1 MTTPPHIL
9 LVDDDERLRRAA
21 GKVLAAEGYR
31 VTSAGFG
38 RRSAG
43 MLEASQPWRWSSAT
57 CGCRTWT
64 ALRCLKQARELLPEA
79 EVVMITGHGSVEK
92 AVEAMRLG
100 AYDFIQKPLDSAA
113 LLKTVAK
120 ALEKQRLTS
129 ENRQLRRQLQQR
141 RGVDALIGDSPAMQA
156 VKQLI
161 RQIAPTDVN
170 VLIQGESG
178 TGKEIVADALHDL
191 SDRRDRP
198 FVKISCAAIPET
210 LLESELFG
218 HERGAFT
225 GAAAARPGK
234 FELADGG
241 TLLLDE
247 IAEMTPQL
255 QAKLLRVLQDGS
267 FQRLGG
273 TKEIHVNVRLLCAT
287 HADIPKA
294 IAAEKFRHDLYYRIN
309 TVQIVLPPLRE
320 RREDIPLLAG
330 HFLRTVCRGDG
341 QGRPRHRT
349 ARARSIAGPR
359 LARQRAGTEP
369 RHSTRRGAGRRATR
383 SAILPSRQ
391 RPAALRTAATPD
403 GSAAFPFPSA
413 RPWTKPRNGWCRR
426 RSSNAPATNSR
437 PRGCSAFRRA
447 PCIGISQTRNNKVG
461 SLPKWQRQALPFWHD
476 KTVRNT
482 RRSLVFLQNTC
493 QISLVR
499 SILSRWHDFC
509 DEE

>member
-1 MTTPPHIL
+1 MSNLPNIL

-21 GKVLAAEGYR
+21 GKVLTAEGYR
-31 VTSAGFG
+31 VTNA
-38 RRSAG
+38 ATAA
-43 MLEASQPWRWSSAT
+43 EALVA
-57 CGCRTWT
+57 
-64 ALRCLKQARELLPEA
+64 LKQGPVALVISDLRLPDLDGIALLKHSRELVPQA
-79 EVVMITGHGSVEK
+79 EVVVITGHGSVEN

-100 AYDFIQKPLDSAA
+100 AYDFIEKPLDSTA

-129 ENRQLRRQLQQR
+129 ENRQLRCRLQQQSGI
-141 RGVDALIGDSPAMQA
+141 GVLIGESQAMQS

-191 SDRRDRP
+191 SDRRERP

-234 FELADGG
+234 FELAEGG

-273 TKEIHVNVRLLCAT
+273 TKEIHGNVRLLCAT
-287 HADIPKA
+287 HADIPRA
-294 IAAEKFRHDLYYRIN
+294 VAAEKFRHDLYYRIN
-309 TVQIVLPPLRE
+309 TLQIVLPALRE
-320 RREDIPLLAG
+320 RREDIPLLAS
-330 HFLRTVCRGDG
+330 HFLRLFSGAMHKDV
-341 QGRPRHRT
+341 H
-349 ARARSIAGPR
+349 AIA
-359 LARQRAGTEP
+359 
-369 RHSTRRGAGRRATR
+369 
-383 SAILPSRQ
+383 
-391 RPAALRTAATPD
+391 PAALTQLLNHAWPHCCPNL
-403 GSAAFPFPSA
+403 GA
-413 RPWTKPRNGWCRR
+413 RSMKK
-426 RSSNAPATNSR
+426 S
-437 PRGCSAFRRA
+437 CSPIF
-447 PCIGISQTRNNKVG
+447 
-461 SLPKWQRQALPFWHD
+461 
-476 KTVRNT
+476 
-482 RRSLVFLQNTC
+482 
-493 QISLVR
+493 
-499 SILSRWHDFC
+499 
-509 DEE
+509 

>member
-1 MTTPPHIL
+1 MAARPHIL
-9 LVDDDERLRRAA
+9 LVDDDERLRTAA

-31 VTSAGFG
+31 VLSAASG
-38 RRSAG
+38 REA
-43 MLEASQPWRWSSAT
+43 LEILQQAAV
-57 CGCRTWT
+57 
-64 ALRCLKQARELLPEA
+64 ALVISDLRLPDLDGIALLKQARELLPET

-100 AYDFIQKPLDSAA
+100 AYDFIEKPLDSAA

-120 ALEKQRLTS
+120 ALEKQRLAS

-141 RGVDALIGDSPAMQA
+141 RGVEALVGDSPPMQA

-161 RQIAPTDVN
+161 RQIAPTDVH

-191 SDRRDRP
+191 SGRRVQSL
-198 FVKISCAAIPET
+198 VKISCAAIPET

-273 TKEIHVNVRLLCAT
+273 TREIRVNVRLLCAT
-287 HADIPKA
+287 HTDIPQA
-294 IAAEKFRHDLYYRIN
+294 IEEGKFRHDLYYRIN

-330 HFLRTVCRGDG
+330 HFLRKYAAAM
-341 QGRPRHRT
+341 GRAVRVIAPR
-349 ARARSIAGPR
+349 ALDQL
-359 LARQRAGTEP
+359 LAHLWPGNVRELDHVLQRAVALANGDTI
-369 RHSTRRGAGRRATR
+369 RGFTFAPTASRDGRAAVRDESGISIPIGATVDE
-383 SAILPSRQ
+383 ATKCLV
-391 RPAALRTAATPD
+391 AATIEHCA
-403 GSAAFPFPSA
+403 GNKLKAARMLGIP
-413 RPWTKPRNGWCRR
+413 PRTMYRHF
-426 RSSNAPATNSR
+426 SD
-437 PRGCSAFRRA
+437 
-447 PCIGISQTRNNKVG
+447 
-461 SLPKWQRQALPFWHD
+461 L
-476 KTVRNT
+476 
-482 RRSLVFLQNTC
+482 
-493 QISLVR
+493 
-499 SILSRWHDFC
+499 
-509 DEE
+509 